1 MSDIAAITQREISLI
16 SRFVALLKDEQAAL
30 KFANA
35 AALPEISTAK
45 IALVEQLN
53 ALEIERRTALGIFGE
68 ENTRQVMIQW
78 LAKHPENKTAAV
90 NWEKLLI
97 FAREAKE
104 LHELNAHLVGLHL
117 QQTSEALAILTRQ
130 SAEHA
135 LYGSNGQAGRYTG
148 SRIVDSA

>member
-16 SRFVALLKDEQAAL
+16 SRFVALLKEEQAAL
-30 KFANA
+30 KLADA

-53 ALEIERRTALGIFGE
+53 ALEIERRSTLGIFGE
-68 ENTRQVMIQW
+68 EKTRQAMIEW

-90 NWEKLLI
+90 NWEKLLN

-104 LHELNAHLVGLHL
+104 LHELNARLVGLHL
-117 QQTSEALAILTRQ
+117 QQTTDALAILTRQ
-130 SAEHA
+130 STERA
-135 LYGSNGQAGRYTG
+135 LYGSNGQAGQYTG

>member
-30 KFANA
+30 KQARA
-35 AALPEISTAK
+35 SALPEINTAK
-45 IALVEQLN
+45 NTLVEQLN
-53 ALEIERRTALGIFGE
+53 ALEIERRSALGIVGE
-68 ENTRQVMIQW
+68 ENTRQAMTQW
-78 LAKHPENKTAAV
+78 LAKHPENKSATV
-90 NWEKLLI
+90 NWEKLLN

-104 LHELNAHLVGLHL
+104 LHELNARLVGLHL
-117 QQTSEALAILTRQ
+117 QQTTEAIAILTRQ

-135 LYGSNGQAGRYTG
+135 LYGSNGQAGQYTG